1 MGSKERLGGM
11 FEEAEVWGREVD
23 RGADWLVTVLD
34 ARVWKLSK
42 SRFILDQSA
51 KRDAAASFLNAV
63 S

>member
-1 MGSKERLGGM
+1 MGGM
-11 FEEAEVWGREVD
+11 FSEDEVWGREVE
-23 RGADWLVTVLD
+23 LVTALD
-34 ARVWKLSK
+34 ARMWKLYK